1 MWSKTIIFLDVA
13 CDPLTAF
20 FCVIIFL
27 DVHLLIFKTSPEPLD
42 NYIVQGSAFSV
53 HAYANIPCK
62 KFPGKCFTC
71 ELGSLIGI
79 ENLRFTI
86 TPHGCIKRRHAEM
99 GIHCI
104 RQLPRE
110 YLA

>member
-79 ENLRFTI
+79 ENLRLSIMSHSRFK
-86 TPHGCIKRRHAEM
+86 GGYAKM
-99 GIHCI
+99 D
-104 RQLPRE
+104 
-110 YLA
+110 